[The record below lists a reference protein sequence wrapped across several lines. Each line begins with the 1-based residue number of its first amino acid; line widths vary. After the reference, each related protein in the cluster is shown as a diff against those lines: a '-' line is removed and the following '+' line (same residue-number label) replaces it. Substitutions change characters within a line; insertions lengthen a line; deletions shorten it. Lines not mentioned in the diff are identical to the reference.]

1 MKKNELLKLFGV
13 SALSEISDTNII
25 SLAKRGEFGANTE
38 ASANLSWAFSDYS
51 VMADCI
57 RTSLEKDKELVVS
70 IDEDP
75 ETMNGYAGGMGIEIK
90 YI

>member
-1 MKKNELLKLFGV
+1 M
-13 SALSEISDTNII
+13 SEISDTDII

-57 RTSLEKDKELVVS
+57 RTSLEKDKELVVLVN
-70 IDEDP
+70 EDV
-75 ETMNGYAGGMGIEIK
+75 ETKDGYAGGVGIEIE